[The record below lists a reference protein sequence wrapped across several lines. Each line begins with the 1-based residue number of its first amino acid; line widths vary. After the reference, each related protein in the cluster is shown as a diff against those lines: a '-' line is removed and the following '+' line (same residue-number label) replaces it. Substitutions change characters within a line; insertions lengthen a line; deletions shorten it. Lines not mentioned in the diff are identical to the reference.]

1 MRLSNDAVVSLLKE
15 RLLKRALRTSETF
28 LENVEAETLN
38 SKIFRRV
45 CKILLDLVRRF
56 QMSIV
61 KTRVDAATNES
72 A

>member
-1 MRLSNDAVVSLLKE
+1 MRLSNDAVVSVLKE
-15 RLLKRALRTSETF
+15 RLLKRILRTSETF
-28 LENVEAETLN
+28 LDNIEAEIRN
-38 SKIFRRV
+38 SKIFKRV
-45 CKILLDLVRRF
+45 CKILDLVRRF